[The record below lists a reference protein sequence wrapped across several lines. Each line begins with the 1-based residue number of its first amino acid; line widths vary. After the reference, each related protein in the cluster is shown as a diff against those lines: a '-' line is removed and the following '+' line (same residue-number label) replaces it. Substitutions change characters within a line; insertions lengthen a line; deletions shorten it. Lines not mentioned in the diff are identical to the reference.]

1 MKYLLSFLIMAQ
13 MCSCT
18 KNKGLFKA
26 QDYVKD
32 GVFTSGIEGPVADF
46 KGNLYA
52 VNYGSQGTIGVVN
65 GKNKSKLLVV
75 LPNGSI
81 GNGIRIDRDGHLF
94 VADYKNHNILRVN
107 AETKEIRVYAHSGSV
122 NQPNDLAMTNE
133 GVIYVS
139 DPNWSDS
146 TGQLWRIAA
155 NRKFELLESRMGT
168 TNGIEISFT
177 GKLLYVNESVQKNVW
192 VYDIDRNFD
201 ITNKRLFIKFTNFGL
216 DGMRCDRDGNLYI
229 ARYGKGTVVK
239 VSPKGIVLN
248 EIFLKGKFPTN
259 VAFGGVDGKTMYVT
273 MQKRGAIETF
283 RVDVAGRDFIEE

>member
-1 MKYLLSFLIMAQ
+1 MKYILSLLIAIQ
-13 MCSCT
+13 ICSCSN
-18 KNKGLFKA
+18 NKGLFKA
-26 QDYVKD
+26 TDYVKD
-32 GVFTSGIEGPVADF
+32 GVFTSGIEGPVSDF

-65 GKNKSKLLVV
+65 GENQTKLLVV
-75 LPNGSI
+75 LPNGSV
-81 GNGIRIDRDGHLF
+81 GNGIRINRDGHLF

-107 AETKEIRVYAHSGSV
+107 AETKEIRVYAHCDSV
-122 NQPNDLAMTNE
+122 NQPNDLAMTNG
-133 GVIYVS
+133 GVIYAS

-146 TGQLWRIAA
+146 TGQLWRIDA

-168 TNGIEISFT
+168 TNGIEVSFT
-177 GKLLYVNESVQKNVW
+177 DKLLYVNESVQKNVW

-201 ITNKRLFIKFTNFGL
+201 IANKRLLIKFTNFGL

-229 ARYGKGTVVK
+229 ARYGKGSVVK
-239 VSPKGIVLN
+239 VSPKGVVLN

-259 VAFGGVDGKTMYVT
+259 VTFGGVDGKTMYVT
-273 MQKRGAIETF
+273 MQKRGAIESF